1 MNQGA
6 HCELALKGVVRGRFS
21 PASNKLISASMTFD
35 TSKIVFRGTR
45 FPGPAA
51 GNATVSADIEAAK
64 AADAI
69 LDSLQMPRLAV
80 PPSVPSAVNVVHSS
94 CSSSEEA
101 SKGDVDSDESVSD
114 EKVPAV
120 KCEN

>member
-1 MNQGA
+1 MN
-6 HCELALKGVVRGRFS
+6 
-21 PASNKLISASMTFD
+21 FD
-35 TSKIVFRGTR
+35 TSKIAFRASG

-80 PPSVPSAVNVVHSS
+80 PASVPSAVNVVHSS

-114 EKVPAV
+114 EKATAV

>member
-1 MNQGA
+1 
-6 HCELALKGVVRGRFS
+6 
-21 PASNKLISASMTFD
+21 MTFD
-35 TSKIVFRGTR
+35 TSKLLFRCAALSN
-45 FPGPAA
+45 PAI

-80 PPSVPSAVNVVHSS
+80 PASVPAAVNVVHSS

-114 EKVPAV
+114 EKAPAV

>member
-1 MNQGA
+1 
-6 HCELALKGVVRGRFS
+6 
-21 PASNKLISASMTFD
+21 MTFD
-35 TSKIVFRGTR
+35 TSRILFYANGFSSSSR
-45 FPGPAA
+45 
-51 GNATVSADIEAAK
+51 GNANVSADIEAAK

-80 PPSVPSAVNVVHSS
+80 PASVPSAVNVVHSS

-114 EKVPAV
+114 EKNTAV